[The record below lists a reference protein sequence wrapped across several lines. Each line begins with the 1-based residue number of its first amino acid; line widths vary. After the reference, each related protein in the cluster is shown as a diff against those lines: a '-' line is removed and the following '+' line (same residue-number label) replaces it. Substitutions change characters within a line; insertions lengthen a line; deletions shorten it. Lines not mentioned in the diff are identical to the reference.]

1 MTHANRLAVLTQ
13 IKIRAAII
21 AEIFRKSARMSIEC
35 ARRPAARPAP
45 RAAASQHCACAA
57 NAVASSHA

>member
-35 ARRPAARPAP
+35 ARPPAARPAP
-45 RAAASQHCACAA
+45 P
-57 NAVASSHA
+57 SHRHDAHARPTLWPLHMP